1 MTTARPSS
9 PRVVENRAFVRDLAV
24 AVVIA
29 LVVGLV
35 ASGAVARALSGGAD
49 LERVMAAVEERAPA
63 APADAGGDA
72 GEGTVDAPMEWVP
85 AIGGREEPTNVAAGE
100 TFDLVIEGG
109 RVMDPATGFDH
120 VANIGISD
128 DQVVAITEDELEGR
142 KTIDARDRVVAPGF
156 IDILSYDPN
165 PYGIWYKVGDGVT
178 TNLGMHGL
186 NAEAGNWFQQFES
199 AGVPTHFGGAW
210 DHAYVRGI
218 LMEIGVGE
226 TATPAQVDELEA
238 RAEQGLKEGWMGID
252 FELEYAPG
260 TSREEVIRLSRLAK
274 RYNVPV
280 FFHGRYSDMQEPGTN
295 FDTLDEI
302 IDAAE
307 TTGASVHVEHIN
319 STGGTFSMEES
330 LQVLEDARAD
340 GIDVTACTYPYTF
353 WATNLA
359 SERFADGWQERFRID
374 YGDLAIP
381 GTGERLNAQSFAAYR
396 STGKIAAAFAIPED
410 DVRDSLRSDFVMI
423 GSDGILEGPE
433 NNNHPRAA
441 GTFARVL
448 GRYVREEQVI
458 SLMDALAKMTIL
470 PARRLQ
476 EQAPLLRLKGR
487 LQLGADAD
495 ITIFDP
501 DTVIDRATLRHP
513 NRMSEGID
521 WVLVM
526 GRVVKSPKKLFKGR
540 KPGLAIK
547 SDFSNL

>member
-1 MTTARPSS
+1 MRTSRPLSE
-9 PRVVENRAFVRDLAV
+9 RVQENRAFARDVALAC
-24 AVVIA
+24 AISL
-29 LVVGLV
+29 LVGIV
-35 ASGAVARALSGGAD
+35 ASGAVARALDGGAD
-49 LERVMAAVEERAPA
+49 LDRVIAAVEERAPA
-63 APADAGGDA
+63 APVDAGG
-72 GEGTVDAPMEWVP
+72 EGATEGPLEWVP
-85 AIGGREEPTNVAAGE
+85 AIGGREEPTAVAAGE
-100 TFDLVIEGG
+100 KFDVVIEGG

-120 VANIGISD
+120 TANVGIED
-128 DQVVAITEDELEGR
+128 DQVVAITEDELQGR
-142 KTIDARDRVVAPGF
+142 KVIDARDRVVAPGF

-165 PYGIWYKVGDGVT
+165 DYGIWYKVGDGVT

-186 NAEAGNWFQQFES
+186 NAEADNWFQQYQA

-226 TATPAQVDELEA
+226 SATPAQIDELEA

-295 FDTLDEI
+295 FDTLNEI
-302 IDAAE
+302 IDAAR

-319 STGGTFSMEES
+319 STGGTFSMEDS
-330 LQVLEDARAD
+330 LAMLEEARAE

-381 GTGERLNAQSFAAYR
+381 GTGERLNAQSFAQYR
-396 STGKIAAAFAIPED
+396 ATGKIAAAFAMPED
-410 DVRDSLRSDFVMI
+410 DIRDSLRSDFVMI

-448 GRYVREEQVI
+448 GHYVREKQVL
-458 SLMDALAKMTIL
+458 SLMDALEKMTIM

-476 EQAPLLRLKGR
+476 EQAPSLRLKGR
-487 LQLGADAD
+487 LQLGSDAD
-495 ITIFDP
+495 ITIFNP
-501 DTVIDRATLRHP
+501 ETVIDEATLRHP
-513 NRMSEGID
+513 NRMSVGID
-521 WVLVM
+521 WVIVM
-526 GRVVKSPKKLFKGR
+526 GTIVKSPDKLFKGR
-540 KPGLAIK
+540 KPGLPVK
-547 SDFSNL
+547 SDFTNL